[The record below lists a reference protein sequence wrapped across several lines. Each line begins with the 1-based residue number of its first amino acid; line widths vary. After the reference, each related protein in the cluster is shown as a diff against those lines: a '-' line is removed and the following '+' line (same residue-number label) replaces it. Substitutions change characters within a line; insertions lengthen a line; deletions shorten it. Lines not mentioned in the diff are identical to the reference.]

1 MKIGLNQKQKEL
13 LKLKKELQENF
24 KKELENQLLYQKK
37 IKYNTINK
45 KLLMKN
51 K

>member
-24 KKELENQLLYQKK
+24 KKELEN
-37 IKYNTINK
+37 
-45 KLLMKN
+45 
-51 K
+51 